1 MTDGIVQAEE
11 YDFFDMPVMPYT
23 VLQEGAQ
30 IDIHVRDTQTFEQF
44 AVRAVVASDPA
55 KLPGGEGSRLHTY
68 GRLGV
73 RIQSNWWI
81 EILEFLD
88 ESALHTDH
96 LVAQS
101 LDIEQSLGS
110 PESFRESKFRKKP
123 ERQGG

>member
-1 MTDGIVQAEE
+1 MTEGIVQAAE

-23 VLQEGAQ
+23 VLQEGAE
-30 IDIHVRDTQTFEQF
+30 IAIHVRDSETFEQF
-44 AVRAVVASDPA
+44 AVRAVVATDPE
-55 KLPGGEGSRLHTY
+55 KLPSGAGSRLHTY

-81 EILEFLD
+81 EILEFQD
-88 ESALHTDH
+88 EAALHTDH
-96 LVAQS
+96 LVAQA

-123 ERQGG
+123 EQQGG

>member
-1 MTDGIVQAEE
+1 MAEGIEQAAE

-23 VLQEGAQ
+23 TLQEGAEVQ
-30 IDIHVRDTQTFEQF
+30 IHVRDSETFEQF

-55 KLPGGEGSRLHTY
+55 KLPGGDGSRLHTY

-73 RIQSNWWI
+73 RIPSSWWI
-81 EILEFLD
+81 EILEFQD
-88 ESALHTDH
+88 EAALNTDH
-96 LVAQS
+96 ITAQS

-123 ERQGG
+123 VQGG